1 VLLPGTLLV
10 GLPLL
15 GVLLAGK
22 SLSPYLEFPPQTY
35 FVAHA
40 PFSWPVFTGLAVV
53 ALFLVAVLFFSLY
66 RAERRIPPRLF
77 PFPLWGWW
85 AALVLVA
92 AWVLAWSRFDWFASW
107 QAYTFTPLWLCYIL
121 VINALSYRRQG
132 TCLLTGQHHYL
143 FLLFPF
149 SALFWWYFE
158 FLNRFVQNWRYVGI
172 DSFGAA
178 EYAIHSTLCFSTVL
192 PAVVSTM
199 ELLSTYVADAA
210 GTHRGYVACRRHWAW
225 PLLAISI
232 ASLGGLGVWP
242 DYLFPL
248 LWLAPMLLIIALQLL
263 WGEPVRIFSGRILS
277 ICIPALAALICG
289 LFWEMWN
296 FYSLAHWTYAIPY
309 VDRFHIFEMPLLGYA
324 GYLPFG
330 LECAVIADIAARL
343 DAAPP
348 VCRT

>member
-1 VLLPGTLLV
+1 M
-10 GLPLL
+10 
-15 GVLLAGK
+15 
-22 SLSPYLEFPPQTY
+22 
-35 FVAHA
+35 
-40 PFSWPVFTGLAVV
+40 
-53 ALFLVAVLFFSLY
+53 
-66 RAERRIPPRLF
+66 
-77 PFPLWGWW
+77 
-85 AALVLVA
+85 
-92 AWVLAWSRFDWFASW
+92 
-107 QAYTFTPLWLCYIL
+107 
-121 VINALSYRRQG
+121 
-132 TCLLTGQHHYL
+132 TGQRRHL

-210 GTHRGYVACRRHWAW
+210 GTNRGHVACRRCWAW
-225 PLLAISI
+225 PLLTTSVT
-232 ASLGGLGVWP
+232 SLGGLGVWP

-263 WGEPVRIFSGRILS
+263 WGEPVHIFSGGARS
-277 ICIPALAALICG
+277 FCIPALAALICG

-296 FYSLAHWTYAIPY
+296 YYSLAHWTYAIPY

-343 DAAPP
+343 SAAPP
-348 VCRT
+348 VSRP